1 MLKYFLPTFCFL
13 FFGYFYNSWA
23 NNSLLSFK
31 SQYDLILVD
40 SEIKPNVGKTYVTQA
55 EGELF
60 VDWLYNCDS
69 WVSNQRMVTKF
80 INNYGVGTVN
90 EINYSLVEMINGE
103 KIDFSLEIKE
113 NAEPISRTFGKAM
126 KDREMIVEFQ
136 LPEEGSITFEDD
148 VIFPHQ
154 FLKEMLSSIENN
166 KQILSRKVY
175 DGTIPKK
182 FFNISAFF
190 TQKKVFGSK
199 KILSEKISNDFN
211 VVRMAFYQ
219 DNLETPIFELTQHVN
234 QQGVVNYFKYDYPEY
249 SLEMKLRKVDVID
262 VKCN

>member
-13 FFGYFYNSWA
+13 FFSYFYNSWA
-23 NNSLLSFK
+23 SNSLLSFK

-262 VKCN
+262 IKCN